1 MHCDQFLRTVPQN
14 CSSDPTLVLE
24 VFIEK
29 FLRVRESERAAER
42 RGKRFAPLF
51 GHFAARSLTRKNR
64 QGKALGPGYLDPV
77 TLLQTLIPRF
87 QFSYYPRNQLN
98 RSSKTSR

>member
-1 MHCDQFLRTVPQN
+1 MHCDSIPQN

-29 FLRVRESERAAER
+29 FLRVRESERAAEW

-51 GHFAARSLTRKNR
+51 GRFAARSLSRGKNAKEKLWD
-64 QGKALGPGYLDPV
+64 QG
-77 TLLQTLIPRF
+77 TQI
-87 QFSYYPRNQLN
+87 Q
-98 RSSKTSR
+98 